1 MYKCKNHIINVLPG
15 KYSITDYNTCNNDNN
30 YIQFAPLLCQKCGRE
45 DRIIYSQ
52 GLCKSCYYSDKQY
65 NVKPRK
71 YNYQPKPKKENIE
84 RIAIDN
90 RFVKEVLEK
99 DYVLY
104 QSALKRNI
112 GFIKNHKNYKKEI
125 EKIANRRRLI
135 LPFTQIIFDFMET
148 LRMLSALMRKKS
160 KLYGIVWDT
169 LKRL

>member
-1 MYKCKNHIINVLPG
+1 MNHCNQKHCPKMYKCKNHIINVLPG

-84 RIAIDN
+84 RIEK
-90 RFVKEVLEK
+90 VKL
-99 DYVLY
+99 
-104 QSALKRNI
+104 
-112 GFIKNHKNYKKEI
+112 I
-125 EKIANRRRLI
+125 EK
-135 LPFTQIIFDFMET
+135 
-148 LRMLSALMRKKS
+148 LRMEGKTFEEIGKILGVS
-160 KLYGIVWDT
+160 KQNVNYLYNSN
-169 LKRL
+169 KNSQK